1 MSFFSMQ
8 GHCMLQTT
16 STHSGDNFLGFDT
29 VPDRVLDGSA
39 VRVRYQCSR
48 PCQLT
53 LEVVVSVLKKTDL
66 VVFRRKWIS
75 SVLKGHRIHQVLLR
89 LPPSISYQLDFFNRN
104 ILDSHNMTVRACMD
118 YFKNSSELSTF
129 DSSRWRI
136 FKEIQTLDLS
146 ERPSKPPP
154 GCPSWSA
161 QLMWRITSQ
170 HIHQCLHEPVVLDM
184 LNFPMASSG
193 GHFGLVH
200 RFQPFL
206 DRTLEK
212 ARLLAVTQPSVTLSL
227 WIYQVESCH
236 KQLCGIIHHVN
247 RKNNFDSVMLQLT
260 GTGDIVF
267 QVRSTTGTDKAFRAN
282 TKLPLWKWIRL
293 DCYIKG
299 SKVMLDTVWDD
310 ETRRYVYEFQD
321 GIYYDDTDGYFV
333 IGGGKYLPGIHG
345 YFGPV
350 KYYRFGIE
358 KIENP
363 LDAQSTLHELDRT
376 HCECREINKFAKSFL
391 EEVSKDFLPSPN
403 NKGLCTPDFIR
414 LIHKEKKKTCTQAWS
429 GKTQQKYVDLYQFLQ
444 RKEDEIQQ
452 GSVGIKELRAV
463 LFEQAVAAVF
473 SAVKAQIEIPSR
485 SRNFLQASFCFG
497 NHRASLFLAIVHLSG
512 MGSQVNQ
519 QQGHVYS
526 LIGAASN
533 DRFALMHAGYK
544 HINGIDGFPKD
555 FDMAYSYYSNMGA
568 QSVVDISKMHEETQ
582 YSLQLIY
589 LNNEDDLKKLT
600 PETSDAFQYLNY
612 KAERGDAQSQKH
624 LASLLYWGQNGLSK
638 DIATA
643 MKWFERSAMQMND
656 PTAMYDYSVLLMKGH
671 GVKKNYT
678 QGFWLL
684 RKAAEM
690 GSINALNGLGWYYEM
705 VLKDHKSAVKYYE
718 QAALNGSGDGIFNL
732 GVYHLTGK
740 IPGSPEQNESAA
752 FQHFLNASKS
762 GHMSASVE
770 VARYLSTGNLE
781 GVSQDVEKAVIILK
795 NVCDRNGHLGFMIR
809 EALQAYLQDS
819 RWESFVNY
827 VLAAESGL
835 GLAQSNTAHLCEELG
850 LSDDCQRRYHNFSVL
865 NHDPHPS
872 ALLKMGDYFYYS
884 SSTQAD
890 SLSLA
895 EQAISMYGRAALAG
909 SPQGMYNLVVLVH
922 EGHIFPRSI
931 NSFFNVSHRDEVHTV
946 MEKILKRCV
955 AIEDE
960 ELVTP
965 CSFALLGLQMG
976 KALRRM
982 SQNDV
987 QLLLAYMSLL
997 SVIMVIIFVPL
1008 QSCLGQRNHE
1018 TLRIRSARQ
1027 QSGNLNQ
1034 EQVSIM
1040 GTSEPVTRNQRLMQL
1055 DSQQWL
1061 PYASELVVTLS
1072 GVCLCVFWTTVL
1084 CHVL

>member
-358 KIENP
+358 K
-363 LDAQSTLHELDRT
+363 
-376 HCECREINKFAKSFL
+376 
-391 EEVSKDFLPSPN
+391 
-403 NKGLCTPDFIR
+403 
-414 LIHKEKKKTCTQAWS
+414 
-429 GKTQQKYVDLYQFLQ
+429 
-444 RKEDEIQQ
+444 
-452 GSVGIKELRAV
+452 
-463 LFEQAVAAVF
+463 
-473 SAVKAQIEIPSR
+473 
-485 SRNFLQASFCFG
+485 
-497 NHRASLFLAIVHLSG
+497 
-512 MGSQVNQ
+512 
-519 QQGHVYS
+519 
-526 LIGAASN
+526 
-533 DRFALMHAGYK
+533 
-544 HINGIDGFPKD
+544 
-555 FDMAYSYYSNMGA
+555 
-568 QSVVDISKMHEETQ
+568 Q